1 VLRNYTNSAIHNTSD
16 KQSMNN
22 TNIGENADSENN
34 NNNIRTPLSGM
45 NLGVVEL
52 PKINIKKVNET
63 TRA

>member
-1 VLRNYTNSAIHNTSD
+1 VLKNYTNSALHNTSD

-22 TNIGENADSENN
+22 TNFCENADSENN

-63 TRA
+63 SRA